1 MLLKPRPGCGWAL
14 SAGLSHLYDYIIYTH
29 ICNIHLHMYIYI
41 YMCVLRMYLY
51 LYNYIYIVIYIYVG
65 VVQNTFSR
73 TALNRSANRVATAV
87 PQ

>member
-1 MLLKPRPGCGWAL
+1 MV
-14 SAGLSHLYDYIIYTH
+14 SYDF
-29 ICNIHLHMYIYI
+29 
-41 YMCVLRMYLY
+41 
-51 LYNYIYIVIYIYVG
+51 IVIYSYSEFYGWLVVLTILKYTHVYVG